1 MSLTQ
6 LSLFVENRPGQLRIP
21 CEVIGRAGLDLL
33 TVSLADTAQFGILRV
48 IVKDWE
54 RAKAALEAAGF
65 VVTPTEVLVVE
76 VPDRP
81 GGLANVLERFEEAGV
96 AVEYMYELGTPAR
109 GEAAMLVFRVEDVAA
124 AKERLRARGVRLLE
138 REDIFARMGA

>member
-48 IVKDWE
+48 IVKDWR
-54 RAKAALEAAGF
+54 RAKAALEEEGF
-65 VVTPTEVLVVE
+65 VVTPTDVLVVE
-76 VPDRP
+76 VEDRP
-81 GGLANVLERFEEAGV
+81 GGLADVLRRFEEEGIS
-96 AVEYMYELGTPAR
+96 VEYMYELGTPAR
-109 GEAAMLVFRVEDVAA
+109 RTSAMLVFRVEDVAA
-124 AKERLRARGVRLLE
+124 AASRLRARGVKLLE
-138 REDIFARMGA
+138 RDEIFAKMEA

>member
-76 VPDRP
+76 EPDRP
-81 GGLANVLERFEEAGV
+81 
-96 AVEYMYELGTPAR
+96 
-109 GEAAMLVFRVEDVAA
+109 
-124 AKERLRARGVRLLE
+124 
-138 REDIFARMGA
+138 

>member
-1 MSLTQ
+1 MSLVQ

-21 CEVIGRAGLDLL
+21 CEVIGRAGVDLL

-54 RAKAALEAAGF
+54 RAKAALEDAGF

-81 GGLANVLERFEEAGV
+81 GGLASVLQRFEEAGV
-96 AVEYMYELGTPAR
+96 SVEYMYELGGSKR
-109 GEAAMLVFRVEDVAA
+109 GSTAMLVFRVEDVGAA
-124 AKERLRARGVRLLE
+124 AGRLRAHGVTLLE
-138 REDIFARMGA
+138 RDAIFGKMGA

>member
-21 CEVIGRAGLDLL
+21 CEIIGLAGIDLL

-48 IVKDWE
+48 IVKDWQ
-54 RAKAALEAAGF
+54 RAKAALEEAGF
-65 VVTPTEVLVVE
+65 MVTPTEVLVVE

-81 GGLANVLERFEEAGV
+81 GGLASVLQRFEEEGIS
-96 AVEYMYELGTPAR
+96 VEYMYELGTPAR
-109 GEAAMLVFRVEDVAA
+109 GATAMLVFRVEDAEAA
-124 AKERLRARGVRLLE
+124 AGRLRARDVKLLE
-138 REDIFARMGA
+138 REDIFANLEA

>member
-48 IVKDWE
+48 IVKDWQ
-54 RAKAALEAAGF
+54 RAKAALEEAGF
-65 VVTPTEVLVVE
+65 VVTPTDVLVVE
-76 VPDRP
+76 VPDHP
-81 GGLANVLERFEEAGV
+81 GGLAGVLQRFEEEGIS
-96 AVEYMYELGTPAR
+96 VEYMYELGTPAR
-109 GEAAMLVFRVEDVAA
+109 GASAMLVFRVEDAGAA
-124 AKERLRARGVRLLE
+124 AARLRARGVRLLE
-138 REDIFARMGA
+138 RDEIFAKMGA